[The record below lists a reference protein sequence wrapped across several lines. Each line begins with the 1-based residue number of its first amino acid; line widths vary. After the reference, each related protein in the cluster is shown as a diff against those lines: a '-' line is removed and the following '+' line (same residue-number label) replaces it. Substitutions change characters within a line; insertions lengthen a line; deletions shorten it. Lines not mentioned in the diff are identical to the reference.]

1 MHRIGTRPRARS
13 RIRRVRRLAAV
24 LLLVAMAAA
33 PAACGGAPGGATP
46 AGTAPP
52 KAQPALAS
60 APRRPGEILV
70 RGDASPAS
78 HGPFALR
85 GRYVVRFE
93 QVAPEDPELDFRGQT
108 AFVVTADRTPQQE
121 GAGTVRLFRAAAR
134 TGRRTVTLRGRL
146 YIDVAFGDFPYA
158 IRLTPVGRR

>member
-1 MHRIGTRPRARS
+1 MHRRLVKARIGG
-13 RIRRVRRLAAV
+13 VRWPAALV
-24 LLLVAMAAA
+24 LLVAALAGA
-33 PAACGGAPGGATP
+33 AACGGGSTAGGGSSA
-46 AGTAPP
+46 AAPP
-52 KAQPALAS
+52 PARLALAA
-60 APRRPGEILV
+60 APKRPGEFLV
-70 RGDASPAS
+70 RGEASPAS